1 MHILLGSNAEQ
12 MLCNI
17 QEYIIKYGKEKSTDF
32 FRAILFDDKQDAD
45 SIFYEAVPVQ
55 DDANTFVAG
64 IDNLYSVKAV
74 EKYRIPAA
82 SRSEYLKSFFSELYN
97 RQVTINNPGD
107 STSLHVCFHLQTYD
121 AKCWSIIKEFLGA
134 INSIPQNYNVDLL
147 LLPYDLAYLF
157 EKEVDLLPLKVNEYQ
172 QQTKKTINEIIEF
185 NKTQRQIAHAV
196 LLQNCNSAGIALDL
210 VPESFVRIIG
220 EYTLLSLNHY
230 QELFNPAAEAEDRL
244 IHALGLSVL
253 SFDKYYFVQ
262 YLLHKAYINILDREK
277 VLQEEVDVNKVSQI
291 VQKILKENVDIFTS
305 FYNKSVKERLD
316 RGVHQDE
323 IIAQIHPE
331 LQAEVARLTDVFQS
345 FVDDDNLSLPEKKAT
360 LAQLLGEDDDLL
372 TGYMFNKRQL
382 VIDDCAREV
391 LDLFVQLNNNLA
403 ALYPTSASENA
414 EAGTENTEKTEKE
427 VIAEYAAL
435 SGSNKSSVPPAS
447 AIIED
452 VKAIK
457 VRMRESSNYIRHKSE
472 ELEGVEV
479 LIKDNKESQKRLTR
493 EGFIFEGKTY
503 QLQANVTEIPCSED
517 YVPKT
522 NLPAKVDLRPFFT
535 TIKDQGG
542 IGACSAFSIVGIF
555 EYILK
560 RNSVSEPDLSESFVY
575 YNVRKANNKENEDT
589 GSSLFEV
596 ISSIT
601 DKGVCHER
609 FCPYSETLDVNPS
622 QEAYDDAQNNKIIKA
637 LNVKGSLEDIKSAL
651 SEGYPVAI
659 SLKIYDSFEP
669 VEGFISRP
677 TSEEIAGES
686 GNHAMILCGYSEE
699 EKIFIVRNSWGTRF
713 GDRGYCYIPYSY
725 ISDPNLMNV
734 ACIITQI
741 SDNKLT
747 VGGKDNKT
755 TISFDMSNSQIKAAI
770 LKNLIEEEKVNLAT
784 LSTKYNAKTV
794 EYNTL
799 TQLLGNNATRN
810 SICEGSI
817 KRLEMETRDL
827 HSSKSRIHTE
837 RTEQLEAF
845 DKETKVTKWVFW
857 GVVAVLLL
865 TFGLVCNYSD
875 SIEEVLFNTVSYI
888 VYGLS
893 ALGVLLF
900 ILWSKQRNH
909 KRVDLDEDY
918 KHRLDRITDEITR
931 RNKEIEIIHI
941 KTHVAG
947 MIIDSLSKLSKNL
960 QTKYNGMKSY
970 VGNLKVWRAEEEES
984 VKIEPMNREPFLSLI
999 SNSCLDSY
1007 FEGQKDNIT
1016 QEIRLSSMFKNQYN
1030 IGEEQI
1036 VKFKNTLKATLIK
1049 ALWTRLEGFSI
1060 YKHVVGE
1067 EKYSYVDRRYTD
1079 VNELLQQMDKKS
1091 DAFVRK
1097 EAVIE
1102 SRDARNTNCKLLFL
1116 SASLESERAKWNELC
1131 KHNFQHEPTL
1141 CSTNTD
1147 DKITLLQIVGMST
1160 DEISLLKR

>member
-1 MHILLGSNAEQ
+1 MHIMLGSNAEQ
-12 MLCNI
+12 MLCNL
-17 QEYIIKYGKEKSTDF
+17 QEYIIKYGNEKSTDF
-32 FRAILFDDKQDAD
+32 FRAILFDDKQDGD
-45 SIFYEAVPVQ
+45 SIFYEAVPAQ
-55 DDANTFVAG
+55 DDASKFVAG
-64 IDNLYSVKAV
+64 IDNLYSVKSV

-82 SRSEYLKSFFSELYN
+82 NRSEYLKSFFSDLYN

-107 STSLHVCFHLQTYD
+107 SSSLHVCFHLQTYN
-121 AKCWSIIKEFLGA
+121 AKCWAIIKEFLGA
-134 INSIPQNYNVDLL
+134 INEIPQNYNIDLL

-157 EKEVDLLPLKVNEYQ
+157 EKDIQALPLKVSEYQ
-172 QQTKKTINEIIEF
+172 LQTKKTIHEIIEF
-185 NKTQRQIAHAV
+185 NKSQRQIAHAV

-230 QELFNPAAEAEDRL
+230 QQLYNPAAESEDRL
-244 IHALGLSVL
+244 VHALGLSVL

-291 VQKILKENVDIFTS
+291 VQKILKENVEIFTS
-305 FYNKSVKERLD
+305 FYNKSVKARLD
-316 RGVHQDE
+316 RGEQQDE

-331 LQAEVARLTDVFQS
+331 LQAEIRRLTDIFQS

-403 ALYPTSASENA
+403 ALYPTTSPEETDGA
-414 EAGTENTEKTEKE
+414 TEKTERE
-427 VIAEYAAL
+427 SIAEYAAL
-435 SGSNKSSVPPAS
+435 SGSAKTSVSSAS
-447 AIIED
+447 AIIDD

-479 LIKDNKESQKRLTR
+479 LIKDNTESQKRLTR
-493 EGFIFEGKTY
+493 EGFVFEGKTY

-535 TIKDQGG
+535 TIKDQGE

-560 RNSVSEPDLSESFVY
+560 RNSINEPDLSESFVY
-575 YNVRKANNKENEDT
+575 YNVRKANNKETEDT

-596 ISSIT
+596 ITSISE
-601 DKGVCHER
+601 KGVCHER
-609 FCPYSETLDVNPS
+609 FCPYSEKLDVNPS
-622 QEAYDDAQNNKIIKA
+622 QEAYDDALNNKIIKA
-637 LNVKGSLEDIKSAL
+637 LNVKGSLEDIKSAI

-659 SLKIYDSFEP
+659 SLKIYDSFQP

-677 TSEEIAGES
+677 TSEEMTGES

-725 ISDPNLMNV
+725 ISDPSLLNV

-741 SDNKLT
+741 SDNKLI

-784 LSTKYNAKTV
+784 LSTKFSSKTV

-799 TQLLGNNATRN
+799 TQLLGNNATRD

-827 HSSKSRIHTE
+827 HSSKDRVQGE
-837 RTEQLEAF
+837 RTVQLEAF

-857 GVVAVLLL
+857 GVLATILL
-865 TFGLVCNYSD
+865 TFILVCSYSESVED
-875 SIEEVLFNTVSYI
+875 VLFSTVSYV
-888 VYGLS
+888 VYGIVLIGS
-893 ALGVLLF
+893 LLF
-900 ILWSKQRNH
+900 ALWSKQRKH

-918 KHRLDRITDEITR
+918 KHRLDRITDEITK
-931 RNKEIEIIHI
+931 RNRAIDIIHI

-960 QTKYNGMKSY
+960 HTKYNGMKSY

-999 SNSCLDSY
+999 SNHCLDSY
-1007 FEGQKDNIT
+1007 FEEQKDSIT
-1016 QEIRLSSMFKNQYN
+1016 KEIRLSSMFKNQYN
-1030 IGEEQI
+1030 ISEDQI
-1036 VKFKNTLKATLIK
+1036 IKFKNTLKDTLIR
-1049 ALWTRLEGFSI
+1049 ALWSRLEGFSI

-1067 EKYSYVDRRYTD
+1067 ETYPYVDRRYTN

-1097 EAVIE
+1097 ESVIE
-1102 SRDARNTNCKLLFL
+1102 SRDSRNTNCKLLFL
-1116 SASLESERAKWNELC
+1116 SASLESERSKWNELC

-1141 CSTNTD
+1141 CTTNTD

-1160 DEISLLKR
+1160 DEISLLKK

>member
-17 QEYIIKYGKEKSTDF
+17 QEYIIKYGNEKSTEF
-32 FRAILFDDKQDAD
+32 FRAIFFDDKQDGD
-45 SIFYEAVPVQ
+45 SIFYEAVPAQ
-55 DDANTFVAG
+55 DDASKFVAG
-64 IDNLYSVKAV
+64 IDNLYSVKSV

-82 SRSEYLKSFFSELYN
+82 NRSEYLKSFFSELYN

-121 AKCWSIIKEFLGA
+121 ARYWSIIKEFLGA
-134 INSIPQNYNVDLL
+134 INAIPQNYNVDLL

-157 EKEVDLLPLKVNEYQ
+157 EEEVNLLPLKVNEYQ
-172 QQTKKTINEIIEF
+172 QQTKRTINEIIEF
-185 NKTQRQIAHAV
+185 NKPQRQIAHAV

-220 EYTLLSLNHY
+220 EYILLSLNHY
-230 QELFNPAAEAEDRL
+230 QELFNPAAESKERL

-291 VQKILKENVDIFTS
+291 VQKILKENVEIFTS
-305 FYNKSVKERLD
+305 FYNKSVKARLD
-316 RGVHQDE
+316 RGEQQDE
-323 IIAQIHPE
+323 IIVQIHPE
-331 LQAEVARLTDVFQS
+331 LQAEIRRLTDIFQS

-403 ALYPTSASENA
+403 ALYPTTS
-414 EAGTENTEKTEKE
+414 TEETDDATEKTERE
-427 VIAEYAAL
+427 SIAEYAAL
-435 SGSNKSSVPPAS
+435 SGSAKTSVSSAS
-447 AIIED
+447 AIIDD

-479 LIKDNKESQKRLTR
+479 LIKDNTESQKRLTR
-493 EGFIFEGKTY
+493 EGFVFEGKTY

-535 TIKDQGG
+535 TIKDQGE

-560 RNSVSEPDLSESFVY
+560 RNSINEPDLSESFVY
-575 YNVRKANNKENEDT
+575 YNVRKANNKETEDT

-596 ISSIT
+596 ITSISE
-601 DKGVCHER
+601 KGVCHER
-609 FCPYSETLDVNPS
+609 FCPYSEKLDVNPS
-622 QEAYDDAQNNKIIKA
+622 QEAYDDALNNKIIKA
-637 LNVKGSLEDIKSAL
+637 LNVKGSLEDIKSAI

-659 SLKIYDSFEP
+659 SLKIYDSFQP

-677 TSEEIAGES
+677 TSEEMTGES

-725 ISDPNLMNV
+725 ISDSSLLNV

-741 SDNKLT
+741 SDNKLI

-784 LSTKYNAKTV
+784 LSTKFSAKTV

-799 TQLLGNNATRN
+799 TQLLGNNATRD

-827 HSSKSRIHTE
+827 HSSKDRVQGE
-837 RTEQLEAF
+837 RTVQLEAF

-857 GVVAVLLL
+857 GVLATILL
-865 TFGLVCNYSD
+865 TFILVCSYSESVED
-875 SIEEVLFNTVSYI
+875 VLFSTVSYV
-888 VYGLS
+888 VYGIVLIGS
-893 ALGVLLF
+893 LLF
-900 ILWSKQRNH
+900 ALWSKQRKH

-918 KHRLDRITDEITR
+918 KHRLDRITDEITKR
-931 RNKEIEIIHI
+931 KREIDIIHL

-960 QTKYNGMKSY
+960 HTKYNGMKSY

-999 SNSCLDSY
+999 SNPCLDLY
-1007 FEGQKDNIT
+1007 FEEQKDSIT
-1016 QEIRLSSMFKNQYN
+1016 QEIRLSSMFKDQYN
-1030 IGEEQI
+1030 ISEDQI
-1036 VKFKNTLKATLIK
+1036 VKFKNTLKETLIN
-1049 ALWTRLEGFSI
+1049 ALWSRLKGFSI

-1067 EKYSYVDRRYTD
+1067 EKYPYVDSRYTD

-1097 EAVIE
+1097 EPVIE
-1102 SRDARNTNCKLLFL
+1102 SRDSRNTNCKLLFL
-1116 SASLESERAKWNELC
+1116 SASLESERSKWNELC

-1141 CSTNTD
+1141 CATNTD

-1160 DEISLLKR
+1160 DEISLLKK

>member
-1 MHILLGSNAEQ
+1 MHIMLGSNAEQ
-12 MLCNI
+12 ILCNL
-17 QEYIIKYGKEKSTDF
+17 QEYIVKYGKERSTDF
-32 FRAILFDDKQDAD
+32 FRAILFDEKPDGD
-45 SIFYEAVPVQ
+45 SIFYEALPVQ
-55 DDANTFVAG
+55 DDASKFVAG
-64 IDNLYSVKAV
+64 IDNLYSVTTV

-107 STSLHVCFHLQTYD
+107 SSSLHVCFHLQTYD
-121 AKCWSIIKEFLGA
+121 AKHWAIVKEFLGV
-134 INSIPQNYNVDLL
+134 INEIPQNYNVDLL

-157 EKEVDLLPLKVNEYQ
+157 EKDVQQLPLRVSEYQ
-172 QQTKKTINEIIEF
+172 LQTKKTINEIIEF
-185 NKTQRQIAHAV
+185 NKSQRLIAHAV
-196 LLQNCNSAGIALDL
+196 LLQNCNSSGVALDL

-230 QELFNPAAEAEDRL
+230 QELYNPSAESEDRL

-291 VQKILKENVDIFTS
+291 VQKILKENVEIFTS

-331 LQAEVARLTDVFQS
+331 LQEEIARLTEVFQS
-345 FVDDDNLSLPEKKAT
+345 FVDDDSLSLPEKKAT

-403 ALYPTSASENA
+403 SLYPTKSSEEAESA
-414 EAGTENTEKTEKE
+414 EASPEKTEKE
-427 VIAEYAAL
+427 TIAEYAAL
-435 SGSNKSSVPPAS
+435 SGASKASVQPAS

-472 ELEGVEV
+472 ELDGVEV

-493 EGFIFEGKTY
+493 EGFVFEGKTY

-517 YVPKT
+517 YVPKS

-535 TIKDQGG
+535 PVKDQGA
-542 IGACSAFSIVGIF
+542 IGSCSAFSIVGIF

-560 RNSVSEPDLSESFVY
+560 RNSINETDLSESFVY
-575 YNVRKANNKENEDT
+575 YNVRKANNKETEDT

-596 ISSIT
+596 ITSIT

-609 FCPYSETLDVNPS
+609 FCPYTETLDVSPS
-622 QEAYDDAQNNKIIKA
+622 QEAYDDALNNKIIKA
-637 LNVKGSLEDIKSAL
+637 LNVKNSLEDLKSAL

-677 TSEEIAGES
+677 TSEDMAGES

-725 ISDPNLMNV
+725 ISDSNLMNV

-741 SDNKLT
+741 SDNNLR

-784 LSTKYNAKTV
+784 LSTKFNAKTV

-799 TQLLGNNATRN
+799 TQLLGNNATRD

-827 HSSKSRIHTE
+827 HSSKARVHTE
-837 RTEQLEAF
+837 RTQQLEAF

-857 GVVAVLLL
+857 GVVAVILL
-865 TFGLVCNYSD
+865 TFILVCSYSD
-875 SIEEVLFNTVSYI
+875 SVEYVLFNNVSYV
-888 VYGLS
+888 VYGI
-893 ALGVLLF
+893 AAMGILLYV
-900 ILWSKQRNH
+900 LWSKQRKH

-918 KHRLDRITDEITR
+918 KHRLDRITDEITKR
-931 RNKEIEIIHI
+931 KKEIDIIHI

-1007 FEGQKDNIT
+1007 FDGQKDSIT

-1036 VKFKNTLKATLIK
+1036 VKFKNALKETLIK
-1049 ALWTRLEGFSI
+1049 ALWTRLDGFSI

-1067 EKYSYVDRRYTD
+1067 EKYPYVDRRYTD
-1079 VNELLQQMDKKS
+1079 VNDLLQQMDKKS

-1116 SASLESERAKWNELC
+1116 SASLESERSKWNELC

-1147 DKITLLQIVGMST
+1147 DKITLLQIVGMSA